1 MTRPRSVVQ
10 TLVPLIALVVVS
22 GALMVLGCGG
32 GTDFSGVTQN
42 DLANRIYPFPTGAG
56 AILASAPPRGL
67 GLPQGQAF
75 TLQFGN
81 FGGTSTGPV
90 RLDSSGSTASGSVTL
105 GSTSSTTTTTS
116 GAVTTCSFQF
126 DQSTFPAGRG
136 PQVGAQFTSNPC
148 EVDRTHNTMRLTPV
162 AGETALSAPFIAL
175 PTTNAAFV
183 LTTDFVTGSY
193 SVVDLTSRTVFKDI
207 RLGGVGNDAIARLF
221 NGRVYVVNRLPVNSV
236 QILDPQQGF
245 TTPTT
250 NGVLSVDSDS
260 DPQDIAFVNANKAY
274 VSRLASARLLIINP
288 TTLTRLGELD
298 LSSLAK
304 PDDSDGSPGPAYM
317 LVRSG
322 LVYVELRHEVANGEV
337 AVIDATN
344 DRIITVLQLHGK
356 NPVSELQ
363 FSPTLNRILVSS
375 VGDFTVNDGGIDAIN
390 PDTNTVDP
398 DFVVKEANM
407 RGDITAFVLVSRTK
421 GFAVVRDMSSANS
434 LVTFNPSTGQR
445 LRSDSVV
452 GPLPVPVPHVAIN
465 SHNEVYL
472 AVADTQTLTP
482 GLRIFD
488 AITDREITTTPLNV
502 GSLPPAFTLF
512 IE

>member
-10 TLVPLIALVVVS
+10 TIVPLIALVVVS
-22 GALMVLGCGG
+22 GALTVLGCGG
-32 GTDFSGVTQN
+32 GTKFSGATAN
-42 DLANRIYPFPTGAG
+42 DLANRAYTFPTGAG
-56 AILASAPPRGL
+56 ALLARAT
-67 GLPQGQAF
+67 GLPPGQAF

-81 FGGTSTGPV
+81 FGGTNTGPV
-90 RLDSSGSTASGSVTL
+90 RLDSGGSTASGTVTI
-105 GSTSSTTTTTS
+105 GS
-116 GAVTTCSFQF
+116 CSFQF

-136 PQVGAQFTSNPC
+136 PQVGTQFTSNPC

-162 AGETALSAPFIAL
+162 AGETEVSAPFTAL

-183 LTTDFVTGSY
+183 LTTDFSTGSY
-193 SVVDLTSRTVFKDI
+193 SVVDLTSRNVFKDI
-207 RLGGVGNDAIARLF
+207 RRGGVGSDAIARLF
-221 NGRVYVVNRLPVNSV
+221 NGRVYVVNRLPVNSI

-250 NGVLSVDSDS
+250 TGALSVDSGS

-304 PDDSDGSPGPAYM
+304 PNDSDRSPGLAYM
-317 LVRSG
+317 LVHNG

-337 AVIDATN
+337 AVIDPTN
-344 DRIITVLQLHGK
+344 DSLRAVIQLHGK

-375 VGDFTVNDGGIDAIN
+375 VGDFAGDNGGLNDGGIDAIN
-390 PDTNTVDP
+390 PDTNTVDTQ
-398 DFVVKEANM
+398 FVVNEATM
-407 RGDITAFVLVSRTK
+407 GGDITAFALVSRTK
-421 GFAVVRDMSSANS
+421 GFAVVRNVNSAS
-434 LVTFNPSTGQR
+434 ALVTFNPSTGQR
-445 LRSDSVV
+445 LNSVV
-452 GPLPVPVPHVAIN
+452 GPLSVSVPHVAVN

-472 AVADTQTLTP
+472 AVADTQTPTP

-502 GSLPPAFTLF
+502 GQLPPAFTLF

>member
-10 TLVPLIALVVVS
+10 TIVPLIALVVVS
-22 GALMVLGCGG
+22 GALTVLGCGG
-32 GTDFSGVTQN
+32 GTKFSGATAN
-42 DLANRIYPFPTGAG
+42 DLENRAYTFPTGAG
-56 AILASAPPRGL
+56 ALLARAT
-67 GLPQGQAF
+67 GLPPGQAF

-81 FGGTSTGPV
+81 FGGTNTGPV
-90 RLDSSGSTASGSVTL
+90 RLDSGGSTASGTVTI
-105 GSTSSTTTTTS
+105 GS
-116 GAVTTCSFQF
+116 CSFQF

-136 PQVGAQFTSNPC
+136 PQVGTKFTSNPC

-162 AGETALSAPFIAL
+162 AGETEVSAPFTAL

-183 LTTDFVTGSY
+183 LTTDFSAGSY
-193 SVVDLTSRTVFKDI
+193 SVLDLTSRNVFKDI
-207 RLGGVGNDAIARLF
+207 RRGGVGSDAIARLF

-250 NGVLSVDSDS
+250 NGTLSVDSGS

-304 PDDSDGSPGPAYM
+304 PDDSDRSPDPAFM
-317 LVRSG
+317 LVHNG
-322 LVYVELRHEVANGEV
+322 LVYVALRHIDFNTPSPLTKVANGEV
-337 AVIDATN
+337 VVIDPTN
-344 DRIITVLQLHGK
+344 DRIRTVVQLHGK

-375 VGDFTVNDGGIDAIN
+375 VGDFAGDNGGLNDGGIDAIN
-390 PDTNTVDP
+390 PDTNTVDAQ
-398 DFVVKEANM
+398 FVVNEATM
-407 RGDITAFVLVSRTK
+407 GGDITAFVLVSRTK
-421 GFAVVRDMSSANS
+421 GFAVVRDVTSASS

-445 LRSDSVV
+445 LNPESSVV

-472 AVADTQTLTP
+472 AVADTHTPTP

-488 AITDREITTTPLNV
+488 AITDHEITTTSLNV
-502 GSLPPAFTLF
+502 GQLPPAFILF

>member
-126 DQSTFPAGRG
+126 DQSTFPPGRG
-136 PQVGAQFTSNPC
+136 PQVGTQFTSNPC
-148 EVDRTHNTMRLTPV
+148 EVDRNNNTMRLTPV
-162 AGETALSAPFIAL
+162 AGETEVSAPFIAL

-183 LTTDFVTGSY
+183 LTTDFSTGSY
-193 SVVDLTSRTVFKDI
+193 SVVDLTSRAVFKDI
-207 RLGGVGNDAIARLF
+207 RQGGVGSDAIARLF
-221 NGRVYVVNRLPVNSV
+221 NGRVYVVNRPPVNSV

-245 TTPTT
+245 ITPTT
-250 NGVLSVDSDS
+250 NGVLSVDSGS
-260 DPQDIAFVNANKAY
+260 NPQDIAFVNANKAY

-390 PDTNTVDP
+390 PDTNIVDP
-398 DFVVKEANM
+398 QFVVKEANM
-407 RGDITAFVLVSRTK
+407 HGDITAFALISRTK
-421 GFAVVRDMSSANS
+421 GFAVVRDVKSAS
-434 LVTFNPSTGQR
+434 TLMTFNPSTGQ
-445 LRSDSVV
+445 LLNSKVV
-452 GPLPVPVPHVAIN
+452 GPLSVPVPHVAVN

-472 AVADTQTLTP
+472 AVVDTQTSTP

-502 GSLPPAFTLF
+502 GQLPPAFTLF